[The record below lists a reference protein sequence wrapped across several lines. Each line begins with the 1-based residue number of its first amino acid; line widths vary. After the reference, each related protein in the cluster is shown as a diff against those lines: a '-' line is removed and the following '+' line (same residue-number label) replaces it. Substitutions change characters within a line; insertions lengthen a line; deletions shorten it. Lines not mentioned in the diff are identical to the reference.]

1 MKVKQSRQ
9 DKTLDV
15 INTVILI
22 ICSFITLYP
31 MYLVAISSFSGGTYV
46 ARGEV
51 TFLPKAI
58 TLASYKVLMQDSYFT
73 ISMLNTVYYTVLCTV
88 VNLFMSVLCAYP
100 LSIKTFSG
108 RKPIMK
114 FITITMFL
122 SGGMISSYLVVKS
135 LGLLDSVWALVLP
148 GAISTYNM
156 IVIRSFFEGLP
167 GELRESAFIDGANDI
182 VMLFKI
188 TIPLSLPV
196 LATMTLFYATGT
208 WNSYFSALLYISE
221 KSKYPVQLI
230 LRNMLIDDLMGEEYA
245 NMVSETD
252 IVPLTL
258 KYASI
263 MIATVPILLIYPFV
277 QKYFVKGALVGS
289 LKG

>member
-1 MKVKQSRQ
+1 MKIKQTRG
-9 DKTLDV
+9 DRTLDA

-22 ICSFITLYP
+22 ICCFITLYP
-31 MYLVAISSFSGGTYV
+31 MFLVAISSISGGAYV

-51 TFLPKAI
+51 TFWPKGI
-58 TLASYKVLMQDSYFT
+58 TLSSYKVLMHDRYFSV
-73 ISMLNTVYYTVLCTV
+73 SMGNTLYYTVLYTAV
-88 VNLFMSVLCAYP
+88 SLFMSVLCAYP

-108 RKPIMK
+108 RKVIMK
-114 FITITMFL
+114 FVTITMFL
-122 SGGMISSYLVVKS
+122 SGGMIPSYLVVKS
-135 LGLLDSVWALVLP
+135 LGLLDSVWAIVLP

-156 IVIRSFFEGLP
+156 VVIRSFFEGIP

-196 LATMTLFYATGT
+196 LATMTLFYATGM

-221 KSKYPVQLI
+221 KSRYPVQLI
-230 LRNMLIDDLMGEEYA
+230 LRNMLIDDQMSEEYA
-245 NMVSETD
+245 NIVSDTD

-263 MIATVPILLIYPFV
+263 MISTLPILLVYPFV

>member
-1 MKVKQSRQ
+1 MKIKQTRG
-9 DKTLDV
+9 DRTLDA

-31 MYLVAISSFSGGTYV
+31 MFLVAISSISGGAYV

-51 TFLPKAI
+51 TFWPKGI
-58 TLASYKVLMQDSYFT
+58 TFSSYKVLMHDRYFSV
-73 ISMLNTVYYTVLCTV
+73 SMFNTLYYTLLYTAVS
-88 VNLFMSVLCAYP
+88 LFMSVLCAYP

-108 RKPIMK
+108 RKVIMK
-114 FITITMFL
+114 LVTITMFL
-122 SGGMISSYLVVKS
+122 SGGMIPSYLVVKS
-135 LGLLDSVWALVLP
+135 LGLLDSVWALILP

-156 IVIRSFFEGLP
+156 VVIRSFFEGIP

-196 LATMTLFYATGT
+196 LATMTLFYATGM

-221 KSKYPVQLI
+221 KSRYPVQLI
-230 LRNMLIDDLMGEEYA
+230 LRNMLIEDQMSEEYA
-245 NMVSETD
+245 SIASDID

-263 MIATVPILLIYPFV
+263 MISTLPILLVYPFV

>member
-1 MKVKQSRQ
+1 MKIRQSRE
-9 DKTLDV
+9 DKV
-15 INTVILI
+15 INSFNTIILI
-22 ICSFITLYP
+22 LCSFITLYP
-31 MYLVAISSFSGGTYV
+31 MFLVAISSISGGTYV
-46 ARGEV
+46 ARGDV
-51 TFLPKAI
+51 MFCPKGITFS
-58 TLASYKVLMQDSYFT
+58 SYRLLMKDRYFGR
-73 ISMLNTVYYTVLCTV
+73 SMFNTVYYTVLSTCV
-88 VNLFMSVLCAYP
+88 SLFMSVLCAYP

-108 RKPIMK
+108 RRWIMR

-122 SGGMISSYLVVKS
+122 SGGMIPSYLVVKS
-135 LGLLDSVWALVLP
+135 LGLLDTVWALVLP
-148 GAISTYNM
+148 TAISTYNM
-156 IVIRSFFEGLP
+156 IVMRSFFEGIP
-167 GELRESAFIDGANDI
+167 TELRESAFIDGANDI

-188 TIPLSLPV
+188 TIPLSLPI

-208 WNSYFSALLYISE
+208 WNSFFPALLYISE

-230 LRNMLIDDLMGEEYA
+230 LRNMLIDDQMGEEYA
-245 NMVSETD
+245 NMVSEFD

-263 MIATVPILLIYPFV
+263 MISTLPILLVYPFV

>member
-1 MKVKQSRQ
+1 MKIKQTRG
-9 DKTLDV
+9 DRTLDA

-31 MYLVAISSFSGGTYV
+31 MFLVAISSISGGAYV

-51 TFLPKAI
+51 SFWPKGITFS
-58 TLASYKVLMQDSYFT
+58 SYKVLMHDRYFSV
-73 ISMLNTVYYTVLCTV
+73 SMFNTLYYTLLYTAVS
-88 VNLFMSVLCAYP
+88 LFMSVLCAYP

-108 RKPIMK
+108 RKVIMK
-114 FITITMFL
+114 LVTITMFL
-122 SGGMISSYLVVKS
+122 SGGMIPSYLVVKS
-135 LGLLDSVWALVLP
+135 LGLLDSVWALILP

-156 IVIRSFFEGLP
+156 VVIRSFFEGIP

-196 LATMTLFYATGT
+196 LATMTLFYATGM

-221 KSKYPVQLI
+221 KSRYPVQLI
-230 LRNMLIDDLMGEEYA
+230 LRNMLIEDQMSEEYA
-245 NMVSETD
+245 SIASDID

-263 MIATVPILLIYPFV
+263 MISTLPILLVYPFV

>member
-1 MKVKQSRQ
+1 
-9 DKTLDV
+9 
-15 INTVILI
+15 
-22 ICSFITLYP
+22 
-31 MYLVAISSFSGGTYV
+31 
-46 ARGEV
+46 
-51 TFLPKAI
+51 
-58 TLASYKVLMQDSYFT
+58 
-73 ISMLNTVYYTVLCTV
+73 
-88 VNLFMSVLCAYP
+88 MSVLCAYP

-108 RKPIMK
+108 RRWIMR

-122 SGGMISSYLVVKS
+122 SGGMIPSYLVVKS
-135 LGLLDSVWALVLP
+135 LGLLDTVWALVLP
-148 GAISTYNM
+148 TAISTYNM
-156 IVIRSFFEGLP
+156 IVMRSFFEDIP
-167 GELRESAFIDGANDI
+167 TELRESAFIDGANDI

-188 TIPLSLPV
+188 TIPLSLPI

-208 WNSYFSALLYISE
+208 WNSFFPALLYISE

-230 LRNMLIDDLMGEEYA
+230 LRNMLIDDQMGEEYA
-245 NMVSETD
+245 NMVSEFD

-263 MIATVPILLIYPFV
+263 MISTLPILLVYPFV